1 MTALEAMRAALGEGI
16 FADAAD
22 MPSYLTDWRG
32 STTGAALAVLLP
44 RTTED
49 VQTIVRVA
57 EAEGVALVPQGGNTG
72 MVAGA
77 VPNAYRRE
85 APHGRPAARS
95 AARTRAEGPDQP
107 AMVVSLKRMN
117 RILSV
122 DASALSREVEA
133 GAILAHVHEAAL
145 AVGCRFPLSLGAK
158 GSATVGGLVSTNAG
172 GTQVLRHGNMRQLV
186 LGLEAV
192 MAGGELL
199 HQLSALRKDNSGYD
213 VKQLLIGGEGTLG
226 IVTRVALKLA
236 PEPAE
241 RAVGWAGVADPAHA
255 LKLLA
260 RLRGAAGE
268 TVESFEIIEK
278 APHDLVVAHLP
289 GARSPLAG
297 PHNWHVLIELAG
309 APALLEELL
318 GAAIEGGEVEDA
330 VVARS
335 GAQAEALWALRE
347 GIPEAERRDGKSVKS
362 DISVAVADVAAF
374 HAAAVQ
380 LICAH
385 FPTARPLVFGHLG
398 DGNLH
403 WNIRPPL
410 DEPDWAKGRGE
421 EARAMLHDLVTQWHG
436 SISAEHGIG
445 ALKSADLARLADP
458 AKLHA
463 MRAVKAALDPAGIFN
478 PGKIFG

>member
-1 MTALEAMRAALGEGI
+1 MTALEAMRAALGDGI

-22 MPSYLTDWRG
+22 IASYLTDWRG
-32 STTGAALAVLLP
+32 ATTGVAEAVLLP

-49 VQTIVRVA
+49 VQAIVRVA
-57 EAEGVALVPQGGNTG
+57 EAHGIALVPQGGNTG

-77 VPNAYRRE
+77 VP
-85 APHGRPAARS
+85 APASSRK
-95 AARTRAEGPDQP
+95 

-117 RILSV
+117 RVLSV
-122 DASALSREVEA
+122 DAKALSMEVEA

-145 AVGCRFPLSLGAK
+145 TAGCRFPLSLGAK

-186 LGLEAV
+186 LGVEAV
-192 MAGGELL
+192 MTGGEVL

-213 VKQLLIGGEGTLG
+213 IKQLLIGGEGTLG
-226 IVTRVALKLA
+226 IVTKVSLKLS

-241 RAVGWAGVADPAHA
+241 RAVGWVGVRDISSA
-255 LKLLA
+255 LAVLA
-260 RLRGAAGE
+260 RLRAGAGE

-297 PHNWHVLIELAG
+297 EHAWHVLVELAG
-309 APALLEELL
+309 SPALLEELL
-318 GAAIEGGEVEDA
+318 GAAISACEAQDA
-330 VVARS
+330 MVARS
-335 GAQAEALWALRE
+335 GAQADALWALRE

-374 HAAAVQ
+374 HDAAV
-380 LICAH
+380 AMVAEH

-410 DEPDWAKGRGE
+410 DEPGWAKGRGE
-421 EARAMLHDLVTQWHG
+421 DARAMLHDLVTRWHG

-445 ALKSADLARLADP
+445 ILKSADLARLADP
-458 AKLHA
+458 AKMHA